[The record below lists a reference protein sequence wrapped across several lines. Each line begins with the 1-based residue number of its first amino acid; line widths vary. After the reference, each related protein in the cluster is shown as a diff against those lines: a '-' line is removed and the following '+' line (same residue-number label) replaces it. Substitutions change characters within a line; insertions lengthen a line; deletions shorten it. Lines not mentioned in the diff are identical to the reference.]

1 MLSQLTV
8 RQKLIG
14 GFTLVILLLVIL
26 LGTAV
31 YNMRAINTQIIEVTQ
46 GEFPQIELSKNIT
59 IKSLDIA
66 RQVRN
71 AVIFS
76 SSNTEDYLSKVEN
89 LNRSKEEDM
98 AKIATLLS
106 TEKGKALFL
115 TLKAEDQALNKALE
129 QLYPLIRN
137 HQSTEAAELI
147 KQKIAPA
154 NNTFMASLNE
164 FATFQEGLM
173 RQAVAD
179 TSREYEE
186 SMLSMLTIGGIALV
200 MASLCALFISALIV
214 TPLKKSSQLVEKIRQ
229 GDLTGEDEAYPPA
242 RDEAIQI
249 ARGIQEMR
257 SGLRGIVK
265 SIQQNASNVSDS
277 ARELSSMAE
286 QVASGAQ
293 HQAEATSEAAATIEQ
308 LTVSIN
314 HVAANSDAATRQSL
328 QTGSLARDGGKE
340 VIDSVARIKDV
351 SQAVSGT
358 STQMNM
364 LSNEVQKIDSIVT
377 VIRDV
382 ADQTNLLALN
392 AAIEAARAGE
402 MGRGFAVVADEV
414 RKLAER
420 TTSSAQ
426 EITQMINSIQ
436 HGVSRVVGSM
446 DSSLDSVQAVTS
458 STELASQTITR
469 IGNSTHAIERS
480 IANITDALGEQRI
493 ASQSL
498 AQNMERVSQMAE
510 ENSATVEELATTST
524 QLSALSNNLH
534 EITARFQV

>member
-314 HVAANSDAATRQSL
+314 HVADNSDEAKRQSL